1 MKRVLDGP
9 VKAAGAPYSPAVEAN
24 GLVFVSGQ
32 VPLHPETRKVVEG
45 GIEAQAR
52 QALQNL
58 RGTLDAAG
66 CAPADVLKTTIFL
79 TNMDHYAAVNAVYA
93 EMFPTD
99 PPARTAVAVAALPFG
114 VLIEVEAI
122 AAKPN

>member
-1 MKRVLDGP
+1 MKRTYEGP

-24 GLVFVSGQ
+24 GFVFISGQ
-32 VPLHPETRKVVEG
+32 VPLDPETRTVVEG

-52 QALQNL
+52 QALANL

-66 CAPADVLKTTIFL
+66 CGPHDVVKTTIFL
-79 TNMDHYAAVNAVYA
+79 TDMSHYAAVNGVYA
-93 EMFPTD
+93 EMFATE

-114 VLIEVEAI
+114 VLIEIEAI
-122 AAKPN
+122 AARG